1 MYENCKLKI
10 TSHTFFIDNKGC
22 FLYDGI
28 MPIKKQVTRRRQ
40 VKRQPDEASIVK
52 KESLSSV
59 AVSLEAEEKSDSGI
73 GAVAVES
80 QNTQF
85 EKEVQGEQEGNIKR
99 SYFTKHSVIFI
110 SAIIV
115 LVVALSSSGYF
126 FLQYQNT
133 QKLLKDPGVASSKEI
148 ENIVGKIAKL
158 IELPQGEQ
166 PTLATVSDVNKL
178 KGQAFFAKAQNN
190 DKVLIFEQAKKAY
203 LYRPSSNRL
212 IDVAPVSF
220 PTPVPEVAGAKIS
233 APPSGSIT
241 PGPSE
246 AEASEVKVALYN
258 GSGVTGIT
266 RIVEAKLTDEMK
278 EVAVSSKE
286 NANSRDYA
294 ETIIVDLTQ
303 RQSSSITRLIEALG
317 VGKKGA
323 LPTGE
328 TKPEDAD
335 ILVILGSDYK

>member
-85 EKEVQGEQEGNIKR
+85 EKEVQGEQGRNIKR

-166 PTLATVSDVNKL
+166 PTLATVS
-178 KGQAFFAKAQNN
+178 
-190 DKVLIFEQAKKAY
+190 
-203 LYRPSSNRL
+203 
-212 IDVAPVSF
+212 
-220 PTPVPEVAGAKIS
+220 
-233 APPSGSIT
+233 
-241 PGPSE
+241 
-246 AEASEVKVALYN
+246 
-258 GSGVTGIT
+258 
-266 RIVEAKLTDEMK
+266 
-278 EVAVSSKE
+278 
-286 NANSRDYA
+286 
-294 ETIIVDLTQ
+294 
-303 RQSSSITRLIEALG
+303 
-317 VGKKGA
+317 
-323 LPTGE
+323 
-328 TKPEDAD
+328 
-335 ILVILGSDYK
+335 